1 MAEDQRYDAILIGA
15 ARGTVKL
22 VPALAGAG
30 WRVALVERKHLGGTC
45 VNEGCMPTK
54 TMVASARVAYLAGRA
69 GDYGVNTGP
78 VSVDLG
84 KVQIRKKMVVDAF
97 TKKAQGM
104 IDTAAGVDLIM
115 GEASFTSPTSVEVSL
130 NDGSVASLAAE
141 RILIDTGA
149 RPVTPPVPGLES
161 VPFLD
166 STSILDLD
174 EIPEHL
180 LVLGG
185 SYIGLEFGQMF
196 RRFGSRVTILQRGPQ
211 LMSRED
217 PDVAAA
223 IAEVLKDDGIG
234 LHLGVGVTSVVEADD
249 SQLQVTIE
257 TDGGEETL
265 AGSHLLVAAGRA
277 PNSERLNLPAAGVE
291 TDERG
296 YIKVNDRLE
305 TNVPGI
311 FALGDVKGGPAFTHI
326 SNDDSRIMA
335 RNLVGD
341 GRGSTT
347 GRPVPY
353 TMFTDPELARIGLSE
368 SEARTR
374 GLDVKIAR
382 LPMRQVDR
390 ALEMGETRGFMK
402 AIVDTDTQQILGAS
416 ILGVQAGETISILQ
430 VAMMGELPFTALRD
444 AVFSHPTI
452 GESLNDLFMNVED
465 IQSASA

>member
-1 MAEDQRYDAILIGA
+1 MVDDRKYDAILIGA
-15 ARGTVKL
+15 ARGTIKL
-22 VPALAGAG
+22 IPALAAAG

-54 TMVASARVAYLAGRA
+54 TMVASARIAYLAGRA
-69 GDYGVNTGP
+69 ADYGVITGP
-78 VSVDLG
+78 VSVDLTV
-84 KVQIRKKMVVDAF
+84 VQARKKAVVETF
-97 TKKAQGM
+97 TEKAQGM
-104 IDTAAGVDLIM
+104 IDMAGGVDLFM
-115 GEASFTSPTSVEVSL
+115 GEASFTSSTSVDVSL
-130 NDGSVASLAAE
+130 NDGGAESLSAD

-149 RPVTPPVPGLES
+149 RPVNPPVPGLDS
-161 VPFLD
+161 VPSLD
-166 STSILDLD
+166 STSILGLD

-196 RRFGSRVTILQRGPQ
+196 RRFGSRVTVVEREPQ

-217 PDVAAA
+217 PDVAAEIA
-223 IAEVLKDDGIG
+223 IIMQEDGIG
-234 LHLGVGVTSVVEADD
+234 LHLGVQVANVAEAD
-249 SQLQVTIE
+249 SGQIHVTIV
-257 TDGGEETL
+257 TQAGEEHL

-277 PNSERLNLPAAGVE
+277 PNTESLNLDAAGVA
-291 TDERG
+291 TDARG
-296 YIKVNDRLE
+296 YIQVDDRLE

-341 GRGSTT
+341 GDGSTT

-368 SEARTR
+368 TEARAQ
-374 GLDVKIAR
+374 GLDINVAR
-382 LPMRQVDR
+382 LPMKYADR

-402 AIVDTDTQQILGAS
+402 AIVDPHTGQILGAS
-416 ILGVQAGETISILQ
+416 ILGIEAGEIMTILQ
-430 VAMMGELPFTALRD
+430 VAMMGELPYTALRD
-444 AVFSHPTI
+444 AVFSHPTLA
-452 GESLNDLFMNVED
+452 ESLNDLFMAFEE
-465 IQSASA
+465 A

>member
-1 MAEDQRYDAILIGA
+1 MADTRRYDAILIGA

-30 WRVALVERKHLGGTC
+30 WNVALVERKHLGGTC

-54 TMVASARVAYLAGRA
+54 TMIASARVAYLAERA
-69 GDYGVNTGP
+69 ADYGVNTGQ
-78 VSVDLG
+78 VQVDLG
-84 KVQIRKKMVVDAF
+84 AVLDRKRAVVETF

-104 IDTAAGVDLIM
+104 IDMAAGVDLIM
-115 GEASFTSPTSVEVSL
+115 GEASFTSPTSIDVSL
-130 NDGSVASLAAE
+130 NDGGVESLSAD

-149 RPVTPPVPGLES
+149 RPMNPPVPGLDS
-161 VPFLD
+161 VLSMD
-166 STSILDLD
+166 STSILELD

-180 LVLGG
+180 LILGG

-196 RRFGSRVTILQRGPQ
+196 RRFGSQVTVVERAPQ

-217 PDVAAA
+217 PEVAAE
-223 IAEVLKDDGIG
+223 IATIMQEDGIT
-234 LHLGVGVTSVVEADD
+234 LHLGVEVANVAEADNG
-249 SQLQVTIE
+249 QINVTIV
-257 TDGGEETL
+257 TQKGEERL
-265 AGSHLLVAAGRA
+265 AGSHLLVAAGRV
-277 PNSERLNLPAAGVE
+277 PNTERLNLRAAGVE
-291 TDERG
+291 TDPRG
-296 YIKVNDRLE
+296 YIQVDDRLE

-341 GRGSTT
+341 GEGSTT

-368 SEARTR
+368 TEARAQ
-374 GLDVKIAR
+374 GLDIKVAR
-382 LPMRQVDR
+382 LPMQQADR

-402 AIVDTDTQQILGAS
+402 AIVDPQSDRILGAS
-416 ILGVQAGETISILQ
+416 ILSIEAGEIMTILQ
-430 VAMMGELPFTALRD
+430 VAMMGELPYTALRD
-444 AVFSHPTI
+444 AVFSHPTLA
-452 GESLNDLFMNVED
+452 ESLNDLFMTFEET
-465 IQSASA
+465 

>member
-1 MAEDQRYDAILIGA
+1 MADERNYDAILIGA

-54 TMVASARVAYLAGRA
+54 TMVASARVAYLARRA

-84 KVQIRKKMVVDAF
+84 KVQIRKKMVVDTF

-104 IDTAAGVDLIM
+104 IDMAGGVDLIM
-115 GEASFTSPTSVEVSL
+115 GEASFTSPTSVEVRM
-130 NDGSVASLAAE
+130 NDGSVASLSAE

-166 STSILDLD
+166 STSILELD

-196 RRFGSRVTILQRGPQ
+196 RRFGSRVTVLERGQQ

-223 IAEVLKDDGIG
+223 IADVIREDGIG
-234 LHLGVGVTSVVEADD
+234 LHLGVGVLNVVEADN
-249 SQLQVTIE
+249 SQIEVTISADE
-257 TDGGEETL
+257 SEDIL

-277 PNSERLNLPAAGVE
+277 PNTERLNLSAAGVE

-296 YIKVNDRLE
+296 YITVDDRLE

-341 GRGSTT
+341 GQGSTT

-353 TMFTDPELARIGLSE
+353 TMFTDPELARIGISE
-368 SEARTR
+368 TEARAR
-374 GLDVKIAR
+374 SLDVKIAR
-382 LPMRQVDR
+382 LPMQHVDR

-402 AIVDTDTQQILGAS
+402 AIVDTDTEQILGAS
-416 ILGVQAGETISILQ
+416 ILGVQAGEIMTILQ
-430 VAMMGELPFTALRD
+430 VAMMGKLPYTTLRD
-444 AVFSHPTI
+444 AVFSHPTLA
-452 GESLNDLFMNVED
+452 ESLNDLFMNLE
-465 IQSASA
+465 AG

>member
-1 MAEDQRYDAILIGA
+1 MADDRIYDAILIGA

-69 GDYGVNTGP
+69 GDYGVDTGP

-84 KVQIRKKMVVDAF
+84 KVQQRKRAVVETF
-97 TKKAQGM
+97 TRKAQGM
-104 IDTAAGVDLIM
+104 IDMAGGVDLIM
-115 GEASFTSPTSVEVSL
+115 GEASFTSPTSVEVRM
-130 NDGSVASLAAE
+130 NDGGVAPLSAG

-149 RPVTPPVPGLES
+149 RPVTPSVPGLDS

-166 STSILDLD
+166 STSILGLD

-196 RRFGSRVTILQRGPQ
+196 RRFGSRVTVLQRGPQ

-223 IAEVLKDDGIG
+223 IADIMREDGIA
-234 LHLGVGVTSVVEADD
+234 LHLGVEIANVAKAFD
-249 SQLQVTIE
+249 SQIEITIE
-257 TDGGEETL
+257 NGAGEERL
-265 AGSHLLVAAGRA
+265 LGSHLLVAAGRV
-277 PNSERLNLPAAGVE
+277 PNTEHLNLTAAGVD

-341 GRGSTT
+341 GQGSTT

-353 TMFTDPELARIGLSE
+353 TMFTDPELARIGISE
-368 SEARTR
+368 TAARAD
-374 GLDVKIAR
+374 GLDVKVAR
-382 LPMRQVDR
+382 LPMQHVDR

-402 AIVDTDTQQILGAS
+402 AIVDTDTKQILGAS
-416 ILGVQAGETISILQ
+416 ILGIQAGEIMTILQ
-430 VAMMGELPFTALRD
+430 VAMMGELPYTTLRD
-444 AVFSHPTI
+444 AVFSHPTLA
-452 GESLNDLFMNVED
+452 ESLNDLFMNLEEV
-465 IQSASA
+465 

>member
-1 MAEDQRYDAILIGA
+1 MADDRIYDAILIGA

-69 GDYGVNTGP
+69 GDYGVDTGP

-84 KVQIRKKMVVDAF
+84 KVQQRKRAVVETF
-97 TKKAQGM
+97 TRKAQGM
-104 IDTAAGVDLIM
+104 IDMAGGVDLIM
-115 GEASFTSPTSVEVSL
+115 GEASFTSPTSVEVRM
-130 NDGSVASLAAE
+130 NDGRVAPLSAG

-149 RPVTPPVPGLES
+149 RPVTPSVPGLDS

-166 STSILDLD
+166 STSILGLD

-196 RRFGSRVTILQRGPQ
+196 RRFGSRVTVLQRGPQ

-223 IAEVLKDDGIG
+223 IADIMREDGIA
-234 LHLGVGVTSVVEADD
+234 LHLGVEIANVAKAFD
-249 SQLQVTIE
+249 SQIEITIE
-257 TDGGEETL
+257 NGAGEERL
-265 AGSHLLVAAGRA
+265 LGSHLLVAAGRV
-277 PNSERLNLPAAGVE
+277 PNTEHLNLTAAGVD

-341 GRGSTT
+341 GQGSTT

-353 TMFTDPELARIGLSE
+353 TMFTDPELARIGISE
-368 SEARTR
+368 TAARAD
-374 GLDVKIAR
+374 GLDVKVAR
-382 LPMRQVDR
+382 LPMQHVDR

-402 AIVDTDTQQILGAS
+402 AIVDTDTKQILGAS
-416 ILGVQAGETISILQ
+416 ILGIQAGEIMTILQ
-430 VAMMGELPFTALRD
+430 VAMMGELPYTTLRD
-444 AVFSHPTI
+444 AVFSHPTLA
-452 GESLNDLFMNVED
+452 ESLNDLFMNLEEV
-465 IQSASA
+465 